1 MSPSKNSMQKP
12 LRQFHKF
19 LAPIMVLPLLLTLT
33 TGAIY
38 QIFDIA
44 GQEDTVKWLLA
55 LHKGHFGS
63 LRLEAIYPF
72 FNALGLL
79 LLAVTGISIWLQTR
93 RTSLRRT
100 T

>member
-1 MSPSKNSMQKP
+1 MSLFKSSIQKQS
-12 LRQFHKF
+12 RQIHKF

-38 QIFDIA
+38 QMFDLN
-44 GQEDTVKWLLA
+44 GQGGTVKWLLA
-55 LHKGHFGS
+55 LHKGHFGG
-63 LRLEAIYPF
+63 LRLDGIYAF

-79 LLAVTGISIWLQTR
+79 FLAVTGIFMWLQMR
-93 RTSLRRT
+93 RTSERRT

>member
-1 MSPSKNSMQKP
+1 MSPSKSTTQKQF
-12 LRQFHKF
+12 RQIHKF
-19 LAPIMVLPLLLTLT
+19 LAPIMVLPVLLTLT

-38 QIFDIA
+38 QMFDLA

-63 LRLEAIYPF
+63 LHLEAIYPF

-79 LLAVTGISIWLQTR
+79 FLAVTGISMWLQMR
-93 RTSLRRT
+93 RRT

>member
-1 MSPSKNSMQKP
+1 MSLFKSSTQKQI
-12 LRQFHKF
+12 RQLHKF
-19 LAPIMVLPLLLTLT
+19 LAPIMVLPLLLSLT

-38 QIFDIA
+38 QMFDLA
-44 GQEDTVKWLLA
+44 GQDETVKWLLA

-63 LRLEAIYPF
+63 LRLDGIYPF

-79 LLAVTGISIWLQTR
+79 FLAVTGISMWLQ
-93 RTSLRRT
+93 SLASKRRT